1 MSKSTFP
8 ESSEEIKNSNII
20 LNESYTVQGY
30 VPGFR
35 FHQTAGTIEG
45 IFYRSNTIEQH
56 WSHGVHEKAGLYLTL
71 DFVFIFGYSANT
83 THLFLH
89 SDVEHADKLG
99 LENFPSLS

>member
-45 IFYRSNTIEQH
+45 IFYRSNTIDAE
-56 WSHGVHEKAGLYLTL
+56 
-71 DFVFIFGYSANT
+71 
-83 THLFLH
+83 
-89 SDVEHADKLG
+89 
-99 LENFPSLS
+99 